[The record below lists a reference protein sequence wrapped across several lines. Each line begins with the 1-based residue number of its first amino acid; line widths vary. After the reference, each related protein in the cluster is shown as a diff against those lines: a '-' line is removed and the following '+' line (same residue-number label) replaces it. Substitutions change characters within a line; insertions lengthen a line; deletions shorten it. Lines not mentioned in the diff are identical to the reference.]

1 MITKRF
7 KHLCSFAGS
16 NIFYKDIDDDDIN
29 DIVGGT
35 VSGLPVHP

>member
-16 NIFYKDIDDDDIN
+16 NIFYKDIDDDIN